1 MTDAVKAELL
11 PDLTLQIWV
20 FFIVTTLMHL
30 LFMSSVLNQLKLTTV
45 TTPRSLSD
53 LMLYWLKLFLSLFW
67 SVHVSS
73 SNVCMIE
80 ISKHLSFWCV
90 STFNTSHPHTSNV
103 SRFRRYISSH
113 GASIQKTK
121 LFLERE
127 SSRLMK
133 RQAALQAHPAQ
144 GRATEETM
152 INLEQVRGSLT
163 C

>member
-1 MTDAVKAELL
+1 M
-11 PDLTLQIWV
+11 
-20 FFIVTTLMHL
+20 
-30 LFMSSVLNQLKLTTV
+30 
-45 TTPRSLSD
+45 
-53 LMLYWLKLFLSLFW
+53 
-67 SVHVSS
+67 
-73 SNVCMIE
+73 
-80 ISKHLSFWCV
+80 